1 MMISISPEEDFMPR
15 NTPQKNTPKNSKTT
29 GKTND
34 VREPNAQNSELDPQ
48 VHPSGARIERM
59 KEDVDRAKGEREANY
74 EPTHDTAEGSRED
87 VPEAP
92 HRQTPES
99 R

>member
-1 MMISISPEEDFMPR
+1 MARKTSGK
-15 NTPQKNTPKNSKTT
+15 TPQKNTEA
-29 GKTND
+29 
-34 VREPNAQNSELDPQ
+34 REPNAQNSELDPET
-48 VHPSGARIERM
+48 HPSGARIERM
-59 KEDVDRAKGEREANY
+59 KEDVDRAKGER
-74 EPTHDTAEGSRED
+74 DTAEGSRAD